1 MRLRRQLPVYSP
13 ITAPALRRV
22 AGRLLRSADE
32 VEARL
37 SARLAQEYDAEA
49 VQLFGSGTQALQVAL
64 RVALR
69 RVEGSLVALPS
80 FTCFDVGA
88 AAVAVGARIVLYDID
103 PATLAPDL
111 ESLTRCL
118 QGGARVVVV
127 TPLYG
132 CPVNWQVIEEVVGRF
147 GALAIEDAAQG
158 HGARWRMRPVGSMGV
173 ISVLSF
179 GRGKGWTGGSGGAL
193 LLRGNG
199 SRQGLEPQSREVT
212 RPSEELRTLLL
223 LTAQWMF
230 GRPRVYGLPAGVPWL
245 KLGETVYRDASSP
258 RPITRCA
265 ATCLEALYAAAAREA
280 EARRA
285 NAAAMLVALNGG
297 RRLQAVRPVP
307 DAVPGFLRLPV
318 RLPSGLA
325 GFRNPKRALSLG
337 IAPSYPS
344 VLGAIPQVRAR
355 LEAGSRCWPGG
366 EELSRNLFTAPTH
379 SLLSLSERDELVQS
393 LLEYRT

>member
-37 SARLAQEYDAEA
+37 SARLAQEYDADA

-69 RVEGSLVALPS
+69 RVAGSLVALPS

-88 AAVAVGARIVLYDID
+88 AAVGVGARIVLYDID
-103 PATLAPDL
+103 PATLEPDL

-132 CPVNWQVIEEVVGRF
+132 CPVNWQAIEEVVGSF

-193 LLRGNG
+193 LFRRNSSWRGV
-199 SRQGLEPQSREVT
+199 ET
-212 RPSEELRTLLL
+212 RPQGVKHASDELRTLMHLS
-223 LTAQWMF
+223 AQWLF
-230 GRPRVYGLPAGVPWL
+230 GRPAVYGLPAGISWL
-245 KLGETVYRDASSP
+245 RLGETVYRDAAPP

-265 ATCLEALYAAAAREA
+265 AACLDAVSAAAHQEA
-280 EARRA
+280 EARRS
-285 NAAAMLVALNGG
+285 NATVMLTALHAGS
-297 RRLQAVRPVP
+297 RLQTIRPLP
-307 DAVPGFLRLPV
+307 DASPGFLRLPV
-318 RLPSGLA
+318 RLPFGLS
-325 GFRNPKRALSLG
+325 GFREPRRALRLG
-337 IAPSYPS
+337 IATSYPS
-344 VLGAIPQVRAR
+344 VLGVIPQVRAR
-355 LEAGSRCWPGG
+355 LAPGCNQWPGG
-366 EELSRNLFTAPTH
+366 EELSRTLFTAPTH
-379 SLLSLSERDELVQS
+379 SLISATERDALVQV
-393 LLEYRT
+393 LLEYRA